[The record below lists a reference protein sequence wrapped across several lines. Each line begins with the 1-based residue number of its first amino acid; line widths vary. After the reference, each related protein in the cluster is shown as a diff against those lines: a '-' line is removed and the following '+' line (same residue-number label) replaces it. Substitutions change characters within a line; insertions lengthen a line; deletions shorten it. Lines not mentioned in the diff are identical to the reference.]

1 MYNKIYYIYFLVH
14 TNGIVHCD
22 IKPENILVTKD
33 DHCKIADFGVSQIVS
48 EYDKQGS
55 RRGMLT
61 AFTGTTQFCA
71 PECYDQDSFSGYLV
85 DVYALGVTLYIMI
98 YGDLPFYSDNINKLI
113 DMICDEEVKYP
124 ENVTISSE
132 LLDLLKQM
140 LEKDPNKRITVG
152 GIINHPWL
160 REYKEQIESKCKGAK
175 LEVSDEEIA
184 NAITK
189 APSVI
194 GLVYYYYYYIYRLI

>member
-1 MYNKIYYIYFLVH
+1 
-14 TNGIVHCD
+14 
-22 IKPENILVTKD
+22 
-33 DHCKIADFGVSQIVS
+33 
-48 EYDKQGS
+48 
-55 RRGMLT
+55 MLT
-61 AFTGTTQFCA
+61 TFTGTTQFCA

-98 YGDLPFYSDNINKLI
+98 YGDLPFYSDNINELI
-113 DMICDEEVKYP
+113 DMICDAEVKYP
-124 ENVTISSE
+124 ESIPTSKE
-132 LLDLLKQM
+132 LNDLLRQM

-160 REYKEQIESKCKGAK
+160 SEYKEEIEKKCSDSIKI
-175 LEVSDEEIA
+175 EVTDEEIA

-194 GLVYYYYYYIYRLI
+194 GLVLYIIFILIYIYRPI